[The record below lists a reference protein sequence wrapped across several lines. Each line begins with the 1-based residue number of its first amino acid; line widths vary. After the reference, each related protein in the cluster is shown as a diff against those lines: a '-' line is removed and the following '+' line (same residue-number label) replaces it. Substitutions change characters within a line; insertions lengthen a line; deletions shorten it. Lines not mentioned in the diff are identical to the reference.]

1 MSLLVSGSM
10 ALDTITTP
18 HGTRKAILGGAA
30 SFFSVGARHFTD
42 IRLVGV
48 IGDDFPAEHVAM
60 LRDRGIDIEGLER
73 RVGAKTFRW
82 SGRYEGRM
90 DVAETLE
97 TQLNVLGEFKPTL
110 PDSFKDTPY
119 AFLANGDPVTQGW
132 VRDQLAS
139 DSFVFL
145 DTMDFWIEGSRDA
158 LVDAIRK
165 VDGVVMNDDEA
176 RALGA
181 SDNLI
186 VAIGR
191 IAELGV
197 STLIVKKGE
206 HGSILMKDGELFAL
220 PAYPLEAVFDPT
232 GAGDTFASGF
242 MGAVAE
248 SGDTSFR
255 SLKRA
260 VAYGT
265 VLASFTVEGFGLERL
280 LEIDRADIDRRL
292 QAFLDFTSWE

>member
-48 IGDDFPAEHVAM
+48 VGDDFPAEHVAM

-132 VRDQLAS
+132 VRDQLAP

-186 VAIGR
+186 VAISR

-197 STLIVKKGE
+197 STLVVKKGE

-220 PAYPLEAVFDPT
+220 PAYPLKAVFDPT

>member
-1 MSLLVSGSM
+1 M

-18 HGTRKAILGGAA
+18 HGTREAILGGAA
-30 SFFSVGARHFTD
+30 SFFSIGASHFTD

-48 IGDDFPAEHVAM
+48 IGDDFPDEHVAM
-60 LRDRGIDIEGLER
+60 LRSRGIDMEGLER
-73 RVGAKTFRW
+73 RAGAKTFRW
-82 SGRYEGRM
+82 TGCYAGRM
-90 DVAETLE
+90 DVAETLD

-110 PDSFKDTPY
+110 PVSFRETPY
-119 AFLANGDPVTQGW
+119 AFLANGDPVTQAW
-132 VRDQLAS
+132 VRNQLAA

-145 DTMDFWIEGSRDA
+145 DTMNFWIEGSRDA
-158 LVDAIRK
+158 LVEAIRT

-176 RALGA
+176 RALGG

-186 VAIGR
+186 AAIGR
-191 IAELGV
+191 ITELGV
-197 STLIVKKGE
+197 STLVVKKGE

-220 PAYPLEAVFDPT
+220 PAYPLASVFDPT

-255 SLKRA
+255 GLKRA
-260 VAYGT
+260 LAYGT
-265 VLASFTVEGFGLERL
+265 VVASFTVEGFGLERL
-280 LEIDRADIDRRL
+280 LAIDRAEIDQRL
-292 QAFLDFTSWE
+292 EAFLEFTSWE